1 MRILIISDPHNR
13 EKDFEERLD
22 IQDNVLS
29 NNDYDLCV
37 VTGDLF
43 DKSKVGGS
51 RLTTQQMVKSVMQVY
66 TRNQPVVLIEGN
78 HDQLRLGGSAL
89 DLVNT
94 PNVFK
99 VQNTVQMFALEDV
112 SLACIPWIPGN
123 KNYRDLVLDGL
134 NKRPETPHRL
144 LFGHVNVVGASGP
157 FHVVASNDY
166 FSFFVDDFALSPYAP
181 TQGFFG
187 HVHEKQLLGKG
198 MYYTGALT
206 PIRFGDDWQ
215 GGVCVWEDGT
225 VTWIPVESKRY
236 YRITSKEFNNLTEEQ
251 KAEHNYKLVEV
262 KPQSSY
268 SSTDFG
274 NVVDRF
280 CQLKNLSVPNRPF
293 VKDQISKFE
302 LEAHKL
308 NTGLDRI
315 VSLKLHKINHVDYEF
330 SFADGINAVVG
341 RNGTGKST
349 SVDSILAGMYD
360 SLGHRGSLKNFM
372 KSDSFLELV
381 VEAQGERHTITKKL
395 KRNKVQS
402 TLDGEQFELSG
413 QFWERSERLFGEMPL
428 LTKLVYMDQRGDFD
442 MVERVE
448 ESKRIDILAKLLNLE
463 FFKSYEEQYKELL
476 SRARKQL
483 DTNQAAR
490 QTVTAL
496 EELKASY
503 EAQVALL
510 PALTS
515 EDVQKASERLKE
527 ARERKGQRQA
537 WLAYKTW
544 LAEKER
550 LEAALPFEPS
560 QGDSIESLWGAREEL
575 AERPKCSSNP
585 DCGWNHRE
593 RRASY
598 ASLLKTEEIHLGL
611 LGFDP
616 GDQLQHLYELW
627 MQYALH
633 SKFPPKR
640 VAEVPDL
647 DQANEDY
654 ELITKQW
661 NKLVEVRGK
670 LASVDKQLEEA
681 KSKLVPEDAVLEQI
695 EDLEFLLALVSRKGL
710 PLFVIDQACQGLQ
723 SIIDDLLM
731 DRNVHFGLKLVTSKG
746 SALDGFQLLLVH
758 SDGREPYDVKMS
770 SGGEL
775 ALAKFIFKL
784 AMIIYLNSCLGNY
797 KVLIMDE
804 PEKGLDEFSLNVMVD
819 VLDSIRS
826 KFNQIIVV
834 THSDTFEGLADRVFR
849 LTRRA
854 SIP

>member
-13 EKDFEERLD
+13 EKDFEERLS
-22 IQDNVLS
+22 IQDKVLS
-29 NNDYDLCV
+29 ETDYDLCV

-94 PNVFK
+94 PNIFK
-99 VQNTVQMFALEDV
+99 VQNEVQLFSLNEV
-112 SLACIPWIPGN
+112 SLACIPWIPAN
-123 KNYRDLVLDGL
+123 KDYKEFVLDGL
-134 NKRPETPHRL
+134 NKRPDTRHRL
-144 LFGHVNVVGASGP
+144 LFGHVNLVGASGP

-166 FSFFVDDFALSPYAP
+166 FSFFVDDFADSPYAP

-187 HVHEKQLLGKG
+187 HVHERQPLGRG

-215 GGVCVWEDGT
+215 GGVCVWENGS
-225 VTWIPVESKRY
+225 VTWIPVESRRY
-236 YRITSKEFNNLTEEQ
+236 YRITQREFDSLPED
-251 KAEHNYKLVEV
+251 KKLEHNYKLVEV
-262 KPQSSY
+262 KQQASY
-268 SSTDFG
+268 QTTDFG
-274 NVVDRF
+274 NLVDKF

-308 NTGLDRI
+308 TTGLDRV
-315 VSLKLHKINHVDYEF
+315 VSLKLHKVNHVNYEF
-330 SFADGINAVVG
+330 NFTDGINAVVG

-349 SVDSILAGMYD
+349 SIDAILAGMYD
-360 SLGHRGSLKNFM
+360 TLGHRGSLKNFM
-372 KSDSFLELV
+372 KSDSLLELV
-381 VEAQGERHTITKKL
+381 VESQGETHTISKKL

-413 QFWERSERLFGEMPL
+413 QFWERSEKLFGEMPL

-476 SRARKQL
+476 ARARKQL

-490 QTVTAL
+490 QTLDAL

-503 EAQVALL
+503 EAQLDLL
-510 PALTS
+510 PALTA
-515 EDVQKASERLKE
+515 EDVKNASERLQE
-527 ARERKGQRQA
+527 ARERQGQRQA

-544 LAEKER
+544 LDEKQR
-550 LEAALPFEPS
+550 LEKALPFDPKS
-560 QGDSIESLWGAREEL
+560 GNDIEALWGARREL
-575 AERPKCSSNP
+575 TEMPSCASNP

-593 RRASY
+593 RRASK
-598 ASLLKTEEIHLGL
+598 AALLRTEELHLNL
-611 LGFDP
+611 LGYDP
-616 GDQLQHLYELW
+616 GDKLNYYYQLW
-627 MQYALH
+627 TQYALH
-633 SKFPPKR
+633 TKFPPRK
-640 VAEVPDL
+640 VDEVPDL
-647 DQANEDY
+647 NQATDEF

-661 NKLVEVRGK
+661 TKLLDINGK
-670 LASVDKQLEEA
+670 IASVDKQLDEA
-681 KSKLVPEDAVLEQI
+681 RSKLVPEDSVLEQI

-710 PLFVIDQACQGLQ
+710 PLFVIDQACEGLQ
-723 SIIDDLLM
+723 AIIDDLTK
-731 DRNVHFGLKLVTSKG
+731 DRNIHFGLRLVTSKG
-746 SALDGFQLLLVH
+746 SALDGFQLQLVH
-758 SDGREPYDVKMS
+758 SDGRDPYDVKLS

-784 AMIIYLNSCLGNY
+784 AMILYLNSCLGNY

-819 VLDSIRS
+819 MLDSIRS
-826 KFNQIIVV
+826 KFNQVIVV
-834 THSDTFEGLADRVFR
+834 THSDTFEGVADRVFR

-854 SIP
+854 SVS